1 MSQDD
6 LPPMPDVP
14 RDDVH
19 RVVKTMMRDTRVR
32 WASVVFQTQNADV
45 DLFVVT
51 PFIEDPTI

>member
-19 RVVKTMMRDTRVR
+19 RVVKTMMRDARVR
-32 WASVVFQTQNADV
+32 WVSVVFQAQNSDV
-45 DLFVVT
+45 DMFVVT
-51 PFIEDPTI
+51 PFIADPTL

>member
-19 RVVKTMMRDTRVR
+19 RVIKTMMRDTRVR
-32 WASVVFQTQNADV
+32 WVSVVFQTPNPDV